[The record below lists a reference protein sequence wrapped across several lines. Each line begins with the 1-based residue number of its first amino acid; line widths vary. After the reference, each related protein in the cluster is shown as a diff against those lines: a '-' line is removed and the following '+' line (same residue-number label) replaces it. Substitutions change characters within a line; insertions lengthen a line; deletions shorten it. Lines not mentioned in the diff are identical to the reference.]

1 MTKKNNRVVHFC
13 VYGRIIQDNNNN
25 NNNNSI
31 LIYCYQNSDTVITV
45 KKKKNMAIEYVML
58 FTTKQTKQECIH
70 IHAIKL
76 MMVMKRDRQRKTGE
90 KNSLS
95 GT

>member
-1 MTKKNNRVVHFC
+1 
-13 VYGRIIQDNNNN
+13 
-25 NNNNSI
+25 
-31 LIYCYQNSDTVITV
+31 
-45 KKKKNMAIEYVML
+45 MAIEYVML